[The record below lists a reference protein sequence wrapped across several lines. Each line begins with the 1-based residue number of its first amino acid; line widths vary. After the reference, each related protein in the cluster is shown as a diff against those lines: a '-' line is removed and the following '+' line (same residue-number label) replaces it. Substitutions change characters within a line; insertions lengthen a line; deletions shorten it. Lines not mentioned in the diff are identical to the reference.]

1 MSKKAK
7 GKPWH
12 SKEGK
17 VYHDNSMCAE
27 GKKILKRLEGPG
39 QKPHCQKCGRL
50 NNQP

>member
-12 SKEGK
+12 SKEST

-27 GKKILKRLEGPG
+27 GRKISEPHEGTG
-39 QKPHCQKCGRL
+39 RKPHCPECGRL
-50 NNQP
+50 NNLP